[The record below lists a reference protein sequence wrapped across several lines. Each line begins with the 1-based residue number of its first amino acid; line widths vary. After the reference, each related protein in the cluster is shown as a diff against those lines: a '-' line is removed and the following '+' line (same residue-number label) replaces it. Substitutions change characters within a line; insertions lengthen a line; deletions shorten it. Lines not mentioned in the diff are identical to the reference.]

1 MTKAVFL
8 LTLAFISM
16 LILFLPLFTIQV
28 ARYLWLL
35 RLRPLLPK
43 FLFGLAKAF
52 DYLFAYLI
60 LGIFNHTVSALV
72 FKKQVGWA
80 INGIDWIF
88 GTFFNEPNHCM
99 QQFLYEFK
107 KKEDHG

>member
-35 RLRPLLPK
+35 RLRSLLPQ

-60 LGIFNHTVSALV
+60 FGIFNHTVSALV
-72 FKKQVGWA
+72 FKKQIGWA
-80 INGIDWIF
+80 VESINWLFSDDR
-88 GTFFNEPNHCM
+88 HCEE
-99 QQFLYEFK
+99 QFLLEYK
-107 KKEDHG
+107 KKE